1 MLDLGEGQPLCQC
14 SQGGLSEKVTF
25 DWELV
30 RYNYEKNQEEAF
42 RLLRTRNAETRGQE
56 QGKGG
61 WSREVIG
68 SGE

>member
-1 MLDLGEGQPLCQC
+1 M
-14 SQGGLSEKVTF
+14 TF